1 VIRSRLRTALAGYWP
16 VLLVVAVWQIWI
28 SAGQVARIVAPAP
41 IDVAR
46 EFVTHAGVYFA
57 AGGVTLA
64 VAAAGLVIGTAL
76 GCALA
81 VLCWFSPFVT
91 GMLTLPAVLIQ
102 STPLV
107 ALMPVIARLI
117 GYDQRTV
124 VASAALIT
132 FFPTFVLVASGLR
145 ALPPGTADLLRV
157 LGAGK
162 LASLR
167 LLVLPS
173 AVPNLL
179 VALRISSANCILAAL
194 VAEYL
199 MGTSGLGRLFATSE
213 SRFDT
218 AAAWAACLVAT
229 IVSVAAFLASRR
241 LERSTRKRFAASA

>member
-1 VIRSRLRTALAGYWP
+1 MIRRPFRTLFAGYWP
-16 VLLVVAVWQIWI
+16 VLLIVGLWQLWI
-28 SAGQVARIVAPAP
+28 SAGHIAQIVAPAP
-41 IDVAR
+41 LDVLR
-46 EFVTHAGVYFA
+46 ELFRNAGVYLVEGA
-57 AGGVTLA
+57 VTLA
-64 VAAAGLVIGTAL
+64 VAVAGLLIGTAL
-76 GCALA
+76 GGAIA
-81 VLCWFSPFVT
+81 VLTWFSPFVT

-124 VASAALIT
+124 VASAVLIT

-145 ALPPGTADLLRV
+145 ALPPGAADVFRA
-157 LGAGK
+157 LGARK
-162 LASLR
+162 SARLW

-179 VALRISSANCILAAL
+179 VAVRISSANCILAAL

-218 AAAWAACLVAT
+218 AGAWAASLVAT
-229 IVSVAAFLASRR
+229 VISVAAFQASRR
-241 LERSTRKRFAASA
+241 LERAARSRFPT

>member
-1 VIRSRLRTALAGYWP
+1 MIGSFLRTLFSGYWP
-16 VLLVVAVWQIWI
+16 VLLLVCGWQFWI
-28 SAGQVARIVAPAP
+28 SAGHVARIVAPAP
-41 IDVAR
+41 FDVGR
-46 EFVTHAGVYFA
+46 ELVAHAGVYVA
-57 AGGVTLA
+57 EGAVTLA

-76 GCALA
+76 SCGLA
-81 VLCWFSPFVT
+81 VVTWFSPFVT
-91 GMLTLPAVLIQ
+91 GMLTLPAVLVQ
-102 STPLV
+102 STPLI

-124 VASAALIT
+124 VASAVLIT

-145 ALPPGTADLLRV
+145 ALPPGTADLFRV
-157 LGAGK
+157 LGADR
-162 LASLR
+162 LACLR

-173 AVPNLL
+173 AVPNLV

-229 IVSVAAFLASRR
+229 FVSVASYLASRR
-241 LERSTRKRFAASA
+241 LEGAAGARFRG

>member
-1 VIRSRLRTALAGYWP
+1 MTNERVRTAFAGYWP
-16 VLLVVAVWQIWI
+16 VLFIVALWQLWI
-28 SAGQVARIVAPAP
+28 SAGHIARIVAPAP
-41 IDVAR
+41 LDVAR
-46 EFVTHAGVYFA
+46 ELIAHAGVYAA
-57 AGGVTLA
+57 AGAITVA
-64 VAAAGLVIGTAL
+64 VAIAGLVIGTVL
-76 GCALA
+76 GSLLA
-81 VLCWFSPFVT
+81 VVTWFSPLVT
-91 GMLTLPAVLIQ
+91 GILTLPAVLVQ

-124 VASAALIT
+124 VASAVLIT

-145 ALPPGTADLLRV
+145 ALPPGSAELFAV
-157 LGAGK
+157 LGAGR
-162 LASLR
+162 LARLR
-167 LLVLPS
+167 FLVLPS
-173 AVPNLL
+173 AVPSLL

-229 IVSVAAFLASRR
+229 LVSVAAFLASRR
-241 LERSTRKRFAASA
+241 LELAARTRFSA

>member
-1 VIRSRLRTALAGYWP
+1 MNARPWRGFVAGYWP
-16 VLLVVAVWQIWI
+16 VLLILAGWQIWI
-28 SAGQVARIVAPAP
+28 VAGHVARIVAPSP
-41 IDVAR
+41 
-46 EFVTHAGVYFA
+46 
-57 AGGVTLA
+57 LA
-64 VAAAGLVIGTAL
+64 VGREIAAHPALYAAAGLIIGTAL

-81 VLCWFSPFVT
+81 VLTWFSPLVT

-107 ALMPVIARLI
+107 ALMPVVARLL
-117 GYDQRTV
+117 GYDERTV
-124 VASAALIT
+124 IASAVLIT
-132 FFPTFVLVASGLR
+132 FFPTFTLIASGLR
-145 ALPPGTADLLRV
+145 ALPPGTADLFDV
-157 LGAGK
+157 LGARK
-162 LASLR
+162 LAALR

-173 AVPNLL
+173 AVPSLL

-229 IVSVAAFLASRR
+229 TVSVAAYAASRR
-241 LERSTRKRFAASA
+241 LERAARGRFPA

>member
-1 VIRSRLRTALAGYWP
+1 MIRPALRTAFAGYWP
-16 VLLVVAVWQIWI
+16 VLLIVAAWQVWIA
-28 SAGQVARIVAPAP
+28 AGHVARIVAPAP
-41 IDVAR
+41 FDVAAELVR
-46 EFVTHAGVYFA
+46 HAGVYCG
-57 AGGVTLA
+57 AGGITLA
-64 VAAAGLVIGTAL
+64 VAAAGLVLGTLL

-81 VLCWFSPFVT
+81 VAGWFSPFVT
-91 GMLTLPAVLIQ
+91 GMLTLPAVLVQ

-107 ALMPVIARLI
+107 ALMPVIARLL

-132 FFPTFVLVASGLR
+132 FFPTFVLFASGLR
-145 ALPPGTADLLRV
+145 ALPPGTADLFAV
-157 LGAGK
+157 LGARR
-162 LASLR
+162 LALLR

-173 AVPNLL
+173 AVPNLF

-199 MGTSGLGRLFATSE
+199 MGTSGLGRLFAVSE

-241 LERSTRKRFAASA
+241 LERAARSRLEAQS

>member
-1 VIRSRLRTALAGYWP
+1 MNARPWRGFVAGYWP
-16 VLLVVAVWQIWI
+16 VLLILAGWQIWI
-28 SAGQVARIVAPAP
+28 VAGHVARIVAPSPLA
-41 IDVAR
+41 VGR
-46 EFVTHAGVYFA
+46 EIAAHPALYAA
-57 AGGVTLA
+57 AGGAPRA
-64 VAAAGLVIGTAL
+64 VAAAGLIIGTAL

-81 VLCWFSPFVT
+81 VLTWFSPLVT

-107 ALMPVIARLI
+107 ALMPVVARLL
-117 GYDQRTV
+117 GYDERTV
-124 VASAALIT
+124 IASAVLIT
-132 FFPTFVLVASGLR
+132 FFPTFTLIASGLR
-145 ALPPGTADLLRV
+145 ALPPGTADLFDV
-157 LGAGK
+157 LGARK
-162 LASLR
+162 LAALR

-173 AVPNLL
+173 AVPSLL

-229 IVSVAAFLASRR
+229 TVSVAAYAASRR
-241 LERSTRKRFAASA
+241 LERAARGRFPA